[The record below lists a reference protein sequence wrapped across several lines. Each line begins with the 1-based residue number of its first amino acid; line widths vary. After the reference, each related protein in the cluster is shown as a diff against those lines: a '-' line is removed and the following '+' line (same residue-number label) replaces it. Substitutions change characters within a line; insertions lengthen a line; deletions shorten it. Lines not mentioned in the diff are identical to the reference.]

1 MIWITDKNEPQTS
14 AIKTKMVLIYQ
25 DLYFTINL
33 DITKNN
39 SNIFIIDLFLIRSAP
54 KNFYQYIYVLQ
65 YLI

>member
-1 MIWITDKNEPQTS
+1 MIWITDKNDPQTS

-39 SNIFIIDLFLIRSAP
+39 
-54 KNFYQYIYVLQ
+54 YQYFYK
-65 YLI
+65 